1 MLSTSAIVG
10 ILIAVFVLW
19 FLLKLA
25 RVALRL
31 IFFLAAVLLVLGG
44 IYYVFM
50 R

>member
-1 MLSTSAIVG
+1 MLSPSAIVG

-31 IFFLAAVLLVLGG
+31 IFLFAAVLLVLGVV
-44 IYYVFM
+44 YYVFM